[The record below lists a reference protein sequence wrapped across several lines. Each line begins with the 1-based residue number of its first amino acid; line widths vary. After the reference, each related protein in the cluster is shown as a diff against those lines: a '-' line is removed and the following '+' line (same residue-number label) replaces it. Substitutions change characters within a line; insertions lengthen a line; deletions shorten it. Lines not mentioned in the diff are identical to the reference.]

1 MPTFNSIGFT
11 LLYFKMGV
19 IPLVPETKMAD
30 VSIQIS
36 LGNLLARR
44 TTWLVLKTTSATSIF
59 CRVFGAN
66 SMTRIFYKYSNLPTL
81 TLSFTISLGEST
93 QLSCTF
99 SLTES
104 THSFQCDFQRE
115 HAHSPFQLTES
126 THSSL
131 FLTFDIQ
138 QSNAMKMYTLCN
150 HSFPSYT
157 FSARL
162 FPASNTEISSSQ
174 SKKQIVEILSQHAQ
188 DTC

>member
-59 CRVFGAN
+59 CRVFGAY

-81 TLSFTISLGEST
+81 TLSFTISLG
-93 QLSCTF
+93 
-99 SLTES
+99 ES

-162 FPASNTEISSSQ
+162 FPALNTEISSSQ
-174 SKKQIVEILSQHAQ
+174 SKKQIVEILSQHA
-188 DTC
+188 